1 MPDPVERPMKSIARP
16 VLLAVLGF
24 TALAAGAADPVEGG
38 DYQRI
43 DPPVATSDTNRIV
56 VTQFFSYQCPHC
68 DKFEKPFNA
77 WAAKQPADV
86 KVERAAVAIGHAAW
100 QPAAVAYY
108 ALSSMKAV
116 PAIDEAFFAAIHRE
130 GKPLASES
138 AIADWVAT
146 QGIDRAKF
154 LEAYRS
160 FGVQVKA
167 KRADSLSRDV
177 RLPSIPSL
185 VVNGKYLVPIAD
197 DGDFGD
203 QLAVVDALVA
213 RERAAQAK
221 ASGP

>member
-43 DPPVATSDTNRIV
+43 DPPVATSDANRIV

-116 PAIDEAFFAAIHRE
+116 PAIDEAS
-130 GKPLASES
+130 PLTPSWRSPSE
-138 AIADWVAT
+138 AMT
-146 QGIDRAKF
+146 
-154 LEAYRS
+154 
-160 FGVQVKA
+160 
-167 KRADSLSRDV
+167 
-177 RLPSIPSL
+177 
-185 VVNGKYLVPIAD
+185 
-197 DGDFGD
+197 
-203 QLAVVDALVA
+203 
-213 RERAAQAK
+213 
-221 ASGP
+221 